1 MAEVPG
7 RRAVRGQ
14 SRGRDRTARARRAR
28 QRRGR
33 MPVVRRLAAWGPGIL
48 GPAVLACGSR
58 GRTGRARKVRQRTIR
73 MPAVLGPAARRPGVL
88 GMAVLACGI
97 RQRTTL
103 MPAVLGPA
111 APRPGVLGRT
121 VRSRRRPGRTAGVLG
136 RRTVRARRARQ
147 RPTRRAG
154 YRGQGMA
161 VGPAAPGKH
170 AVLGRGGRCRN
181 EAEGQARWEH
191 LLPGYAVRVR
201 GGPGP
206 LVLGRMVLGHGGR
219 APLAARAGRGL
230 RRAVLRR
237 VVPGLGGRA
246 RLAARACRGPRRTVL
261 RRGGLACL
269 AVWARRGPRRAR
281 GGPGRGG
288 PGPVVPARGVL
299 ACRGP
304 GRERGGRGR
313 IAVLLRWW
321 RGRLG
326 DRRWA
331 GRGKGAR
338 AGGQAAVRRRL
349 GPGARAVPLM
359 AFPQQ

>member
-1 MAEVPG
+1 MRAVRRQATRIAEVPG

-33 MPVVRRLAAWGPGIL
+33 MPVVRRLAAWGPGVL
-48 GPAVLACGSR
+48 GMAVLACGI
-58 GRTGRARKVRQRTIR
+58 RQRTIR

-88 GMAVLACGI
+88 G
-97 RQRTTL
+97 
-103 MPAVLGPA
+103 
-111 APRPGVLGRT
+111 RT
-121 VRSRRRPGRTAGVLG
+121 VRRRGRPGRTAGVLG

-154 YRGQGMA
+154 DRGQGMA
-161 VGPAAPGKH
+161 GGPAAPGKH
-170 AVLGRGGRCRN
+170 AVLGRGSRCRN
-181 EAEGQARWEH
+181 EAEGQARRGH

-206 LVLGRMVLGHGGR
+206 LVRGRIFLGR
-219 APLAARAGRGL
+219 
-230 RRAVLRR
+230 
-237 VVPGLGGRA
+237 GGRA
-246 RLAARACRGPRRTVL
+246 RLAARACRGLRRAVL
-261 RRGGLACL
+261 RRVVLGHGGPARL
-269 AVWARRGPRRAR
+269 AVRACRGPRRAVLGHGGPARLAARACRDPGRAR
-281 GGPGRGG
+281 GGRGQGG

-313 IAVLLRWW
+313 IAVLLRW
-321 RGRLG
+321 RQGRLR
-326 DRRWA
+326 DRRWG

-338 AGGQAAVRRRL
+338 AGGQAAARRRL

>member
-1 MAEVPG
+1 
-7 RRAVRGQ
+7 
-14 SRGRDRTARARRAR
+14 
-28 QRRGR
+28 

-111 APRPGVLGRT
+111 ARRPGVLGRT
-121 VRSRRRPGRTAGVLG
+121 VRSRGRPGRTAGLRG
-136 RRTVRARRARQ
+136 RRTIRARRARQ

-154 YRGQGMA
+154 DRGQGMA
-161 VGPAAPGKH
+161 EGPAAPGKH
-170 AVLGRGGRCRN
+170 AVPGRGGRCRN
-181 EAEGQARWEH
+181 EAEGQARWGH

-201 GGPGP
+201 EGPGP

-219 APLAARAGRGL
+219 ARLAARAGRGL

-237 VVPGLGGRA
+237 GGRA
-246 RLAARACRGPRRTVL
+246 RLAARAGRGLSRAVL
-261 RRGGLACL
+261 RRGGPARL

-281 GGPGRGG
+281 GGRRRWV

-304 GRERGGRGR
+304 GRKRGGGGR
-313 IAVLLRWW
+313 IAVLARWW
-321 RGRLG
+321 RRLRS
-326 DRRWA
+326 RRGA
-331 GRGKGAR
+331 DRGKGAQ
-338 AGGQAAVRRRL
+338 AGGQTAVRRRL

>member
-1 MAEVPG
+1 MRAVRRQATRIAEVPG

-48 GPAVLACGSR
+48 GPAVLACGIR
-58 GRTGRARKVRQRTIR
+58 GRTGRVRKVRQRTIR

-88 GMAVLACGI
+88 G
-97 RQRTTL
+97 
-103 MPAVLGPA
+103 
-111 APRPGVLGRT
+111 RT
-121 VRSRRRPGRTAGVLG
+121 VRRRGRPGRTAGVLG

-154 YRGQGMA
+154 DREQGMA
-161 VGPAAPGKH
+161 GGPAAPGKH
-170 AVLGRGGRCRN
+170 AVLGRGSRCRN
-181 EAEGQARWEH
+181 EAGGQARWGH

-206 LVLGRMVLGHGGR
+206 LVRGRIVLGR
-219 APLAARAGRGL
+219 
-230 RRAVLRR
+230 
-237 VVPGLGGRA
+237 GGRA
-246 RLAARACRGPRRTVL
+246 RLAARACRGLRRAVL
-261 RRGGLACL
+261 RRAVLGHGGPARL
-269 AVWARRGPRRAR
+269 AVRACRGPRRAVLGHGSPAR
-281 GGPGRGG
+281 LAARACRGPGRERGGRGQGG

-313 IAVLLRWW
+313 IAVLLRW
-321 RGRLG
+321 RQGRLR

-338 AGGQAAVRRRL
+338 AGGQAAARRRL
-349 GPGARAVPLM
+349 GPGARADPLM

>member
-1 MAEVPG
+1 MRAVRRQATRIAEVPG

-33 MPVVRRLAAWGPGIL
+33 MPVVRRLAAWGPGVL
-48 GPAVLACGSR
+48 GMAVLACGI
-58 GRTGRARKVRQRTIR
+58 RQRTIR

-88 GMAVLACGI
+88 G
-97 RQRTTL
+97 
-103 MPAVLGPA
+103 
-111 APRPGVLGRT
+111 RT
-121 VRSRRRPGRTAGVLG
+121 VRRRGRPGRTAGVLG

-154 YRGQGMA
+154 DREQGMA
-161 VGPAAPGKH
+161 GGPAAPGKH
-170 AVLGRGGRCRN
+170 AVLGRGSRCRN
-181 EAEGQARWEH
+181 EAGGQARWGH

-206 LVLGRMVLGHGGR
+206 LVRGRIFLGR
-219 APLAARAGRGL
+219 
-230 RRAVLRR
+230 
-237 VVPGLGGRA
+237 GGRA
-246 RLAARACRGPRRTVL
+246 RLAARACRGPRRAVL
-261 RRGGLACL
+261 GHGGPARLA
-269 AVWARRGPRRAR
+269 ARACRDPGRAR
-281 GGPGRGG
+281 GGRGQG
-288 PGPVVPARGVL
+288 GLGPVVPARGVL

-313 IAVLLRWW
+313 IAVLLRW
-321 RGRLG
+321 RQGRLR